1 MYAKKSYAS
10 GGMTDPKK
18 RTISIHEQG
27 IVDQGDGF
35 IVYET
40 PGGERLK
47 VSVPDNF
54 KLTPNKTYTAV
65 MGEGGFKMFT
75 PNDYSDLMKPRN
87 VSERFGPKDAPGQRG
102 DMFKG
107 GGKMSYKQGGMMKF
121 MEGGLEAQIKSK
133 YDQGGKV
140 PPGGY
145 PRLGQ
150 FMTRIYQDADGEF
163 YTYAPGEDV
172 SFDYNA
178 PQQEIDKMMSEK
190 GVEKLYVPKYD
201 DGTPKFSR
209 DRYAQWVKNG
219 GMDDD
224 LFDVIE
230 IGGRKVLMPTMQ
242 LSSYE
247 GDPAEQSRGAKRNA
261 TFRQ

>member
-1 MYAKKSYAS
+1 MYAKKKYAM

-18 RTISIHEQG
+18 RTLSIHEQG
-27 IVDQGDGF
+27 IVDQGDDF

-65 MGEGGFKMFT
+65 MGQGGFKLELGGS
-75 PNDYSDLMKPRN
+75 SD
-87 VSERFGPKDAPGQRG
+87 FGPKDAPGQRG

-107 GGKMSYKQGGMMKF
+107 GGYMKF
-121 MEGGLEAQIKSK
+121 MEGGIEAQLKSK

-140 PPGGY
+140 PEGGY
-145 PRLGQ
+145 ARHGQ
-150 FMTRIYQDADGEF
+150 FMTRLYQDGNGEF
-163 YTYAPGEDV
+163 YTYAPGMDV
-172 SFDYNA
+172 SFDYDA
-178 PQQEIDKMMSEK
+178 PQQEIDKVMSEK

-209 DRYAQWVKNG
+209 DRYAQYVKNG

-224 LFDVIE
+224 LFDVIQ

-247 GDPAEQSRGAKRNA
+247 GDEGDPAFQSRGARRNS